1 MPASAARKTRVRSSI
16 LVLELDIHSKPQ
28 FPCFLP
34 TSFISCRVYLKHGAS
49 THWCFHLLEH
59 SACPSRSSRKRDSRR
74 AFHYSESY
82 QWGAQGS
89 TSEANLPPRCT
100 FTDHDALQKPDHMAK
115 NPFGKVPVLIDG
127 HLTLF
132 GAPRSIPSY
141 LGTSLTVAVQ
151 NLARLL
157 VTLQQ
162 NTETPT
168 RL

>member
-1 MPASAARKTRVRSSI
+1 
-16 LVLELDIHSKPQ
+16 
-28 FPCFLP
+28 
-34 TSFISCRVYLKHGAS
+34 
-49 THWCFHLLEH
+49 
-59 SACPSRSSRKRDSRR
+59 
-74 AFHYSESY
+74 
-82 QWGAQGS
+82 
-89 TSEANLPPRCT
+89 
-100 FTDHDALQKPDHMAK
+100 
-115 NPFGKVPVLIDG
+115 VLIDG

-141 LGTSLTVAVQ
+141 LETSLTVAVQ